1 MNNQTEEWNAY
12 FYPNT
17 EVLKNK
23 KGIMDYNELK
33 KVEAEVTFEKLVE
46 LYEKP
51 IEGTF
56 DKEHLCGI
64 HRYLFDSIY
73 DWAGEYRTVLMQKN
87 NSYFAEA
94 SEIDQRLIQTC
105 KEMNEEFAD
114 VPTKE
119 KLSCLVAKYYVRF
132 LFIHPFREG
141 NGRSI
146 REFMR
151 EFVHEK
157 TKNLACG
164 PHDIDWKKI
173 NANTVNELLPFGYAF
188 FGGIEYE
195 FFNGLVPVEKPC
207 LGL

>member
-1 MNNQTEEWNAY
+1 MNQDEAWNSY

-17 EVLKNK
+17 NVLKNK
-23 KGIMDYNELK
+23 KGIMDKDELK
-33 KVEAEVTFEKLVE
+33 EVEAEVSFEKLVE

-51 IEGTF
+51 IDGEF
-56 DKEHLCGI
+56 NKQHLCDI
-64 HRYLFDSIY
+64 HRYLFDTIY
-73 DWAGEYRTVLMQKN
+73 DWAGEYRIVLMQKN

-94 SEIDQRLIQTC
+94 AEIDERLIRTC

-114 VPTKE
+114 ISTKE
-119 KLSCLVAKYYVRF
+119 KLSSLVAKYYVRL

-164 PHDIDWKKI
+164 AYEIDWKKI
-173 NANTVNELLPFGYAF
+173 NANKVNELLPFGYAF

-195 FFNGLVPVEKPC
+195 FFNGLVPVEK
-207 LGL
+207 LGLEL